1 MFINRKKTFVVW
13 VNEEDHVRII
23 SIEKGSNL
31 KGVYGRLVQ
40 GIKLLEKN
48 LKFVLHEKFGY
59 LTFCPT
65 NIGTGL
71 RASVH
76 VKLPKLAANGRLKDL
91 CDSLNLQARG
101 VHGEHSESEG
111 GVYDIS
117 NKIRIGLT
125 EYDLVNSMWNGIR
138 KLLDEEFTTR

>member
-23 SIEKGSNL
+23 SIEKGANL
-31 KGVYGRLVQ
+31 KQVYTRLVT
-40 GIKLLEKN
+40 GIKLLEKK
-48 LKFVLHEKFGY
+48 LEFVRHEKFGY

-91 CDSLNLQARG
+91 CDSFNLQARG

-111 GVYDIS
+111 GIYDIS
-117 NKIRIGLT
+117 NKIRIGKT
-125 EYDLVNSMWNGIR
+125 EFDLVNSMWIGIR
-138 KLLDEEFTTR
+138 KLIDEELATK

>member
-23 SIEKGSNL
+23 SIEKGANL
-31 KGVYGRLVQ
+31 KQVYTRLVQ
-40 GIKLLEKN
+40 GIKLLEKK
-48 LKFVLHEKFGY
+48 LQFVRHEKFGY

-91 CDSLNLQARG
+91 CDSFNLQARG
-101 VHGEHSESEG
+101 VHGEHSESLG
-111 GVYDIS
+111 GIYDIS
-117 NKIRIGLT
+117 NKIRIGKT
-125 EYDLVNSMWNGIR
+125 EFDLVNSMWNGIR
-138 KLLDEEFTTR
+138 KLIDEELATK

>member
-1 MFINRKKTFVVW
+1 MFINRAKTFVVW

-23 SIEKGSNL
+23 SIEKGANI
-31 KGVYGRLVQ
+31 KQVYARLVK
-40 GIKLLEKN
+40 GIKLLEKK
-48 LKFVLHEKFGY
+48 LDFVRHDKFGY

-76 VKLPKLAANGRLKDL
+76 VKLPKIAASGRLKEL
-91 CDSLNLQARG
+91 CEEFNLQPRG

-111 GVYDIS
+111 GIYDIS
-117 NKIRIGLT
+117 NKIRIGKT
-125 EYDLVNSMWNGIR
+125 EFELVNSMINGIK
-138 KLLDEEFTTR
+138 KLIDEEIAAK